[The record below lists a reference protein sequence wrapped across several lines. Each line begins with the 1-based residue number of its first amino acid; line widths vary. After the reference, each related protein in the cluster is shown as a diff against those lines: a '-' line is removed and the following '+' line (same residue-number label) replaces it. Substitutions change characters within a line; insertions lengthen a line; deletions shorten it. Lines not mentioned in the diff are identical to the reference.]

1 MVSSPMLAP
10 RLIPETTTSGVKS
23 SSPVTAMWTQSV
35 GVPLT
40 EKYPFGARR
49 TVSGRSRVR
58 ELEAPE
64 RSLSGATTVTSPSWR
79 RASASSV
86 MPGAKYP
93 SSFETRIFTRPI
105 LQFEQ
110 RLPELSNGGAPCRQP
125 ARPRHRDG
133 LGGTRHCSGNRRS
146 GPLSRRSRR
155 ARRAEED
162 PAERPDPGAL
172 GTRPANDRRAAAASH
187 RRRGARGARDGGY
200 RRLVLRPRRDAYRR
214 QRRAARGAPA

>member
-49 TVSGRSRVR
+49 TASGRSRVS

-110 RLPELSNGGAPCRQP
+110 RLPELSKGGALSRRS

-133 LGGTRHCSGNRRS
+133 LGGAGHGAS
-146 GPLSRRSRR
+146 GPLSRRGRST
-155 ARRAEED
+155 RRAEED
-162 PAERPDPGAL
+162 PAEGADPGAL
-172 GTRPANDRRAAAASH
+172 GARSTDERGAAPAAH
-187 RRRGARGARDGGY
+187 RRRGARGARS
-200 RRLVLRPRRDAYRR
+200 RRHRGLVRRSGRGAHRR
-214 QRRAARGAPA
+214 QHRAEGGAPA

>member
-10 RLIPETTTSGVKS
+10 RLTPETTTSGVKS
-23 SSPVTAMWTQSV
+23 SKPVTAMWTQSV

-49 TVSGRSRVR
+49 TVSGRSRVS

-110 RLPELSNGGAPCRQP
+110 RLPELSKGGALCRRP

-133 LGGTRHCSGNRRS
+133 LGGTGYGAS
-146 GPLSRRSRR
+146 GPLSRRSRST
-155 ARRAEED
+155 RRAEED
-162 PAERPDPGAL
+162 AADRPNPGAL
-172 GTRPANDRRAAAASH
+172 GARSADERRAAAAAQ
-187 RRRGARGARDGGY
+187 RRRGARGARGRRH
-200 RRLVLRPRRDAYRR
+200 RRLVLRTGRGAHRR
-214 QRRAARGAPA
+214 QRRAARGAPAR